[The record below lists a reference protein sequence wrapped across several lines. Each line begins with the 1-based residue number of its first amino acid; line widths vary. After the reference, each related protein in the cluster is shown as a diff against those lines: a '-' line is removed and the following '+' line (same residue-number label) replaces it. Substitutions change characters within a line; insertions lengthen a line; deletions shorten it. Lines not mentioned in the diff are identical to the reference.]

1 MVINNSENY
10 IPGFM
15 QKSGGKGPQSRAI
28 TLDQMEQVKQAS
40 LDQQPKHASVGR
52 KSADGNLV
60 MVLGKHWRAFA
71 ISMVGGAILLASAQA
86 GVERITNKL
95 HEDIMLGS
103 NSTYTDTVRV
113 IKENKEYTPMTR
125 DAVGETTWWLDTAT
139 VANGV
144 NAILEKGG
152 DPLIVLGALSD
163 TLDESFEED
172 ELSTIVTET
181 FGEDPNILVRNLN
194 PERYDDGIKDPDFKE
209 DIRNYI
215 IQQTEAEIARTSID
229 TNNQLEAMFSSETV
243 STDSDAKGMGGK

>member
-1 MVINNSENY
+1 MDVPYSNQCEKEIVRREPREVY
-10 IPGFM
+10 
-15 QKSGGKGPQSRAI
+15 
-28 TLDQMEQVKQAS
+28 QAS
-40 LDQQPKHASVGR
+40 CNQSSKYARRKKRSV
-52 KSADGNLV
+52 DDNLIV
-60 MVLGKHWRAFA
+60 VFCNHWRAFA
-71 ISMVGGAILLASAQA
+71 VSMVGGAILLASAKA
-86 GVERITNKL
+86 GGEAIANTL
-95 HEDIMLGS
+95 HEANMLRS
-103 NSTYTDTVRV
+103 NSTYMDTVRA
-113 IKENKEYTPMTR
+113 IKENKQYSSMTR
-125 DAVGETTWWLDTAT
+125 DAVGETTWWLNTAT

-194 PERYDDGIKDPDFKE
+194 PERYDEGIKDPDFKE

-229 TNNQLEAMFSSETV
+229 TNNQLQAMFSSETV